1 MPALAPASGPPA
13 RRPRRQST
21 GSALPGLDPG
31 TPYTPAMVPA
41 PAPYYTA
48 AEYDRRVPP
57 QYPYAY
63 PPANYPV
70 TQYTGAPSAQHPV
83 LYQVNTPWAG
93 PTALPAM
100 DEQPQLHNL
109 LSSNAR
115 PSTGYIDWDIRNSPD
130 TARVIW
136 PGNRS
141 GLVTQYGTTSA
152 FTPGV
157 PRIRLIC
164 KDLLPWQITVASPD
178 GGPISITD
186 IFRSIHKELHRPLA
200 ESEFWA
206 CGEKERAKLTET
218 WNKEMKTAEG
228 RERANQGVLRVDW
241 AGGKTVFAGLGID
254 HDFMTSRV
262 QDERLYPEV
271 WVLHLRSA

>member
-1 MPALAPASGPPA
+1 
-13 RRPRRQST
+13 
-21 GSALPGLDPG
+21 
-31 TPYTPAMVPA
+31 
-41 PAPYYTA
+41 
-48 AEYDRRVPP
+48 
-57 QYPYAY
+57 
-63 PPANYPV
+63 
-70 TQYTGAPSAQHPV
+70 
-83 LYQVNTPWAG
+83 VNTPWAG
-93 PTALPAM
+93 PTALPPT
-100 DEQPQLHNL
+100 DETPQLHNL

-115 PSTGYIDWDIRNSPD
+115 PSQGYIDWDIRDAPG

-141 GLVTQYGTTSA
+141 GLVSQYGTTAA

-186 IFRSIHKELHRPLA
+186 IFNSIYKELHRPLA

-206 CGEKERAKLTET
+206 CGEKERAKLTDT

-241 AGGKTVFAGLGID
+241 AGGKTVFGGLGID
-254 HDFMTSRV
+254 QDFITSRV
-262 QDERLYPEV
+262 QDERLHPEV